1 MGRPKR
7 ELKQIHRKKVKKAKA
22 KVKLYRQKEI
32 SYEKLTE
39 KAKHFLRKGKK
50 KKSPLA

>member
-22 KVKLYRQKEI
+22 KVNQYKKNEI
-32 SYEKLTE
+32 TFEKLTE
-39 KAKHFLRKGKK
+39 RAKHFLKKGKK
-50 KKSPLA
+50 KNLTLS